1 MTSLPRPLPLALLCL
16 ASAACSDPVEEAAPV
31 LARPVT
37 VLTLNE
43 AAPPP
48 DALLPGLVTP
58 YRESTISFEVSG
70 RIEYLAN
77 AGDDLEGIQVDRAGE
92 VAEEGPV
99 IASLDPAPFE
109 RALRQSERRIASAR
123 AQLVAEQV
131 QLEDVLAETLRGA
144 VSNAQ
149 AADLAVTSAKD
160 DVEANESAVD
170 LAQTTLKRNEEL
182 LPSGAVSDIAVRE
195 SATTLS
201 QERARLA
208 QSRTLV
214 STRLKELEAA
224 NFLVA
229 ETRGSIALQQAKVE
243 AQQATIEELEQQVL
257 DAQSNL
263 DDCVLH
269 APFAG
274 RITAVHVAEGS
285 VVSAST
291 PVVTLTMMT
300 PIEVELTVSAAV
312 DDELVLGTDAIVYPM
327 NGSEPDTERAVRA
340 TLFEKR
346 GVANEGTRTFP
357 VGLSAPNQ
365 RRDAREEFAGEPTT
379 PYLLP
384 VFRNPLDLPD
394 ENGLYTVKDA
404 VGGTLDDAYVLR
416 VQGVS
421 QGEREASS
429 LAGRLTSERIPI
441 RIGERTLRVASFEL
455 VEIVGETT
463 VDEGDLLVSFT
474 TPAHESSFIVLDNRW
489 LLRPGDLVQVGI
501 GRQDRTPGFYVPV
514 TAIREINGKTSVFA
528 VDDGSIAR
536 RIDVQALDSA
546 GRLRRIEGEGL
557 AEGAQIVLD
566 GTHFLMDGDR
576 VTVTSQEARP

>member
-16 ASAACSDPVEEAAPV
+16 ASAACSDPAEEAAPV

-77 AGDDLEGIQVDRAGE
+77 AGDDLDGIQVDRAGE
-92 VAEEGPV
+92 VAEEGTV

-109 RALRQSERRIASAR
+109 RALRQSERRLASAR

-144 VSNAQ
+144 VSNAE

-274 RITAVHVAEGS
+274 RITAVH
-285 VVSAST
+285 
-291 PVVTLTMMT
+291 
-300 PIEVELTVSAAV
+300 
-312 DDELVLGTDAIVYPM
+312 
-327 NGSEPDTERAVRA
+327 
-340 TLFEKR
+340 
-346 GVANEGTRTFP
+346 
-357 VGLSAPNQ
+357 
-365 RRDAREEFAGEPTT
+365 
-379 PYLLP
+379 
-384 VFRNPLDLPD
+384 
-394 ENGLYTVKDA
+394 
-404 VGGTLDDAYVLR
+404 
-416 VQGVS
+416 
-421 QGEREASS
+421 
-429 LAGRLTSERIPI
+429 
-441 RIGERTLRVASFEL
+441 
-455 VEIVGETT
+455 
-463 VDEGDLLVSFT
+463 
-474 TPAHESSFIVLDNRW
+474 
-489 LLRPGDLVQVGI
+489 
-501 GRQDRTPGFYVPV
+501 
-514 TAIREINGKTSVFA
+514 
-528 VDDGSIAR
+528 
-536 RIDVQALDSA
+536 
-546 GRLRRIEGEGL
+546 
-557 AEGAQIVLD
+557 
-566 GTHFLMDGDR
+566 
-576 VTVTSQEARP
+576 